1 MIYWLHSPF
10 IFIRGLIQNG
20 QARSIRAKKNI
31 VASILIKGVSIGV
44 SLLIV
49 PLTLNYIGT
58 SEYGIWLTLSTIVGW
73 FGFFDIGMT
82 QGLRNKFAE
91 AKAKGDTE
99 SAQILVS
106 TSYAVLSIIFLSVWI
121 LFLFVNQFLDWSSI
135 LKVSTQLQ
143 RDISL
148 LAVIVFTYFCLYFI
162 LRIVTTII
170 TANQQ
175 PAKASFIDVAGQL
188 LSLVLIFVLVN
199 TTQGSLIFLGLA
211 LCAAPL
217 LILLIANFYFFLGPY
232 RQYVPSFR
240 KIRFSYAKGLFSIGV
255 IFFIIQLSGII
266 QYETANIII
275 ARKFG
280 ASEVTS
286 YNIVYRYFGMLN
298 MGFTIFLTPFW
309 SASTEAFAKGDIQW
323 IKNGIRK
330 YTWLNLIMVFVGV
343 GMLLG
348 SNFFFDIWLG
358 KGTVQIDFM
367 LTFWGFVFFCAA
379 MFGGKYVSLLNG
391 ISALRLQFLAS
402 LISPLLYIATVYVL
416 IHYYHMGVYAI
427 FIGSIV
433 ANFNAIILAPIQYH
447 QIINKGKKG
456 IWIK

>member
-1 MIYWLHSPF
+1 MIYWLNSPF
-10 IFIRGLIQNG
+10 TFIRGLLLSG
-20 QARSIRAKKNI
+20 HSRSVRAKKNI
-31 VASILIKGVSIGV
+31 IASVVLKGASIGI
-44 SLLIV
+44 SLLLV
-49 PLTLNYIGT
+49 PLTLNYISTG
-58 SEYGIWLTLSTIVGW
+58 EYGIWLTMSTIVGW

-91 AKAKGDTE
+91 AKAKGDNE
-99 SAQILVS
+99 GAQILVS
-106 TSYAVLSIIFLSVWI
+106 TAYAVLSIIFLGVWL
-121 LFLFVNQFLDWSSI
+121 LFLIVNQFLDWSSI
-135 LKVSTQLQ
+135 LKVSSQLQ
-143 RDISL
+143 RDVSL

-162 LRIVTTII
+162 LRIITTVI

-175 PAKASFIDVAGQL
+175 PAKAAFIDVAGQF
-188 LSLVLIFVLVN
+188 LSLILIFVLVR
-199 TTQGSLIFLGLA
+199 TTQGSLVFLGLA

-232 RQYVPSFR
+232 KQFVPSFS
-240 KIRFSYAKGLFSIGV
+240 KIRFSYARGLFSIGV

-266 QYETANIII
+266 QYETANVII
-275 ARKFG
+275 ARNFG
-280 ASEVTS
+280 TSEVTS
-286 YNIVYRYFGMLN
+286 YNIVHRYFGMLN

-330 YTWLNLIMVFVGV
+330 YTWLNLLMVFVGV

-348 SNFFFDIWLG
+348 SNYFFDFWLG
-358 KGTVQIDFM
+358 KGTVNIDFM
-367 LTFWGFVFFCAA
+367 LSFWGLIFFCAA

-402 LISPLLYIATVYVL
+402 LISPLLYIATVYIL
-416 IHYYHMGVYAI
+416 IHYYNMGVYAI
-427 FIGSIV
+427 FIGSII
-433 ANFNAIILAPIQYH
+433 ANFNAIVLAPIQYH